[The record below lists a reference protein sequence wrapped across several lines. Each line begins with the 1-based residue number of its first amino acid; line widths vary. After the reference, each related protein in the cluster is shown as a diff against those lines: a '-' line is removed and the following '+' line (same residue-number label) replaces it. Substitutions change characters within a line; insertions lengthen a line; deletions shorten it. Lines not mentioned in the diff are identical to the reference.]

1 MVCNTFCTGVV
12 LCQIIKEVIMTTTM
26 IRSTFAKLT
35 AVSFAAAVIL
45 IASPVTTKAN
55 NNKEKEVT
63 AVAAKQ
69 VSVQYTGAEEGSVL
83 FRVKFDN
90 PNAQKFTLIVKNHLG
105 DILYSGQFNDAAF
118 SKTVRFVTDSDEEM
132 TPVFIIRVGN
142 QQIEQSFSINKS
154 TEATEEVVVTK
165 L

>member
-1 MVCNTFCTGVV
+1 M
-12 LCQIIKEVIMTTTM
+12 KATM
-26 IRSTFAKLT
+26 IRNTIAKLT
-35 AVSFAAAVIL
+35 VVSLAAVVML

-55 NNKEKEVT
+55 NNKDKEVA

-69 VSVQYTGAEEGSVL
+69 VSVQYTGSEEGSVL

-90 PNAQKFTLIVKNHLG
+90 PTSQKFTLVVKNHLG
-105 DILYSGQFNDAAF
+105 DILYSGQFHDSAF
-118 SKTVRFVTDSDEEM
+118 SKTVRFVTDGEDEM
-132 TPVFIIRVGN
+132 TPVFIIRIGN

-154 TEATEEVVVTK
+154 TEAAEEVIVTK

>member
-1 MVCNTFCTGVV
+1 M
-12 LCQIIKEVIMTTTM
+12 KATM
-26 IRSTFAKLT
+26 IRSTIAKLT
-35 AVSFAAAVIL
+35 VVSLAVVML

-69 VSVQYTGAEEGSVL
+69 VSVQYTGTEAGNVL

-90 PNAQKFTLIVKNHLG
+90 PTSQKFSLVVKNHLG
-105 DILYSGQFNDAAF
+105 DILYSGQFNDSSF
-118 SKTVRFVTDSDEEM
+118 SKTVRFVTEDEEEM
-132 TPVFIIRVGN
+132 TPVFIIRIGN
-142 QQIEQSFSINKS
+142 QQIEQSFSINKN
-154 TEATEEVVVTK
+154 TEATEEVIVTK